1 MNRAFPNCSKP
12 LFDLNLIFH
21 DRFWTRPHFK
31 TQAFWNAEIVSL
43 AKSKSGAVAL
53 FKCGR
58 LLARIHELRLVEGYK
73 PLLC

>member
-1 MNRAFPNCSKP
+1 MNRAFPNYSKP
-12 LFDLNLIFH
+12 LFHLKLIFH

-31 TQAFWNAEIVSL
+31 TEAFWNSEMVSL
-43 AKSKSGAVAL
+43 AKSKSGAMAL

-58 LLARIHELRLVEGYK
+58 LLARIHDSRLVEGYK